1 MGCDAC
7 RMNIHL
13 TSPPDL
19 ATGFWSS
26 HPAQDAVSLTRKEDG
41 IGPASAWAAGEAFR
55 GEGILPSHAPQG
67 AVLHM
72 PVRRSA
78 RLSARGRAE
87 CPPPEGPDSE
97 PNHGSINMLRDL
109 LHGREGILPSLRAE
123 QARLPGNPTRQA
135 RLRAPGKAECL
146 PSKDTKSLAA
156 ARAFELPF
164 KCRCAW
170 TYSMKVVQV
179 LPALQGGGVERG
191 TLEIA
196 SALVAAGHESV
207 VLSAGGRMVAELE
220 AGGSRHVRWALGRK
234 HPAVALEVR
243 RLRRWLARER
253 PDILHVRSRVPAWVC
268 WLAWRGMAQGRRP
281 RFVTT
286 LHGLHSVSPFSAIM
300 ARGERVIVVSETA
313 RRYLLNNYVD
323 PPVPALRRTG
333 LTRDRMH
340 RIYRGIDPSRYPRAH
355 TPCSAWLAQW
365 QRDFPML
372 NERRMVILPG
382 RLTRLKGHEDFP
394 AIMELVSKQ
403 HPDAVGVV
411 VGGEEGAKAR
421 LRRVDSRRLAR
432 HRLHR
437 TTVPTCGRSWP
448 RSSAVVS
455 LSNRPESFGRV
466 VLEALSLGVPVVG
479 YDHGG
484 VGEILEQ
491 VFPEG
496 RTPMGDADQAATR
509 LLAVLDDETGA
520 RSRIRDHDF
529 TLQRMCQE
537 DAGAVRGTGGGR
549 MDALIVL
556 AGFGLVA
563 LAAASFRFA
572 WWRPKVPEQHPRVL
586 TYHMVREPIPAP
598 GSTSCACR
606 RPCSRSRSHG

>member
-1 MGCDAC
+1 
-7 RMNIHL
+7 
-13 TSPPDL
+13 
-19 ATGFWSS
+19 
-26 HPAQDAVSLTRKEDG
+26 
-41 IGPASAWAAGEAFR
+41 
-55 GEGILPSHAPQG
+55 
-67 AVLHM
+67 
-72 PVRRSA
+72 
-78 RLSARGRAE
+78 
-87 CPPPEGPDSE
+87 
-97 PNHGSINMLRDL
+97 
-109 LHGREGILPSLRAE
+109 
-123 QARLPGNPTRQA
+123 
-135 RLRAPGKAECL
+135 
-146 PSKDTKSLAA
+146 
-156 ARAFELPF
+156 
-164 KCRCAW
+164 
-170 TYSMKVVQV
+170 MKVVQV

-196 SALVAAGHESV
+196 SALVAAGHDSV

-313 RRYLLNNYVD
+313 RRYLLNDYVD

-340 RIYRGIDPSRYPRAH
+340 RIYRGIDSSRYHRAH
-355 TPCSAWLAQW
+355 TPSSAWLAQW
-365 QRDFPML
+365 QRDFPAL

-411 VGGEEGAKAR
+411 VGGEEERSHAYAASIRAASPGIVFTGHR
-421 LRRVDSRRLAR
+421 SDLREIMALA
-432 HRLHR
+432 
-437 TTVPTCGRSWP
+437 
-448 RSSAVVS
+448 SAVVS

-496 RTPMGDADQAATR
+496 RTPMGDTDQAANR
-509 LLAVLDDETGA
+509 LVAVLDDETGA

-537 DAGAVRGTGGGR
+537 TL
-549 MDALIVL
+549 ALYEE
-556 AGFGLVA
+556 
-563 LAAASFRFA
+563 LAADA
-572 WWRPKVPEQHPRVL
+572 WTH
-586 TYHMVREPIPAP
+586 
-598 GSTSCACR
+598 
-606 RPCSRSRSHG
+606 

>member
-1 MGCDAC
+1 
-7 RMNIHL
+7 
-13 TSPPDL
+13 
-19 ATGFWSS
+19 
-26 HPAQDAVSLTRKEDG
+26 
-41 IGPASAWAAGEAFR
+41 
-55 GEGILPSHAPQG
+55 
-67 AVLHM
+67 
-72 PVRRSA
+72 
-78 RLSARGRAE
+78 
-87 CPPPEGPDSE
+87 
-97 PNHGSINMLRDL
+97 
-109 LHGREGILPSLRAE
+109 
-123 QARLPGNPTRQA
+123 
-135 RLRAPGKAECL
+135 
-146 PSKDTKSLAA
+146 
-156 ARAFELPF
+156 
-164 KCRCAW
+164 
-170 TYSMKVVQV
+170 MKVVQV
-179 LPALQGGGVERG
+179 LPGLQGGGVERG

-234 HPAVALEVR
+234 HPAVALELR

-323 PPVPALRRTG
+323 PRVPALRRTG

-365 QRDFPML
+365 QRDFPTL
-372 NERRMVILPG
+372 NPRRMVILPG

-411 VGGEEGAKAR
+411 VGGEEERSRAYAASIRAASPGIVFTGHR
-421 LRRVDSRRLAR
+421 SDLREIMALA
-432 HRLHR
+432 
-437 TTVPTCGRSWP
+437 
-448 RSSAVVS
+448 SAVVS

-484 VGEILEQ
+484 VGEILEE

-496 RTPMGDADQAATR
+496 RTPMGDTDQAANR
-509 LLAVLDDETGA
+509 LVAVLDDETGA
-520 RSRIRDHDF
+520 RERIRDHDF

-537 DAGAVRGTGGGR
+537 TL
-549 MDALIVL
+549 ALYEE
-556 AGFGLVA
+556 
-563 LAAASFRFA
+563 LAADA
-572 WWRPKVPEQHPRVL
+572 WTH
-586 TYHMVREPIPAP
+586 
-598 GSTSCACR
+598 
-606 RPCSRSRSHG
+606 

>member
-1 MGCDAC
+1 M
-7 RMNIHL
+7 
-13 TSPPDL
+13 
-19 ATGFWSS
+19 
-26 HPAQDAVSLTRKEDG
+26 
-41 IGPASAWAAGEAFR
+41 
-55 GEGILPSHAPQG
+55 
-67 AVLHM
+67 
-72 PVRRSA
+72 
-78 RLSARGRAE
+78 
-87 CPPPEGPDSE
+87 
-97 PNHGSINMLRDL
+97 
-109 LHGREGILPSLRAE
+109 
-123 QARLPGNPTRQA
+123 
-135 RLRAPGKAECL
+135 KA
-146 PSKDTKSLAA
+146 
-156 ARAFELPF
+156 
-164 KCRCAW
+164 
-170 TYSMKVVQV
+170 VQV
-179 LPALQGGGVERG
+179 LPSLQGGGVERG

-313 RRYLLNNYVD
+313 RRYLRNNYVD
-323 PPVPALRRTG
+323 PRVPALRRTG

-340 RIYRGIDPSRYPRAH
+340 RIYRGIDPSRYHRAH
-355 TPCSAWLAQW
+355 TPSSAWLAQW
-365 QRDFPML
+365 QRDFPAL

-411 VGGEEGAKAR
+411 VGGEEERSHAYAASIRTASPGIVFTGHR
-421 LRRVDSRRLAR
+421 SDLREIMALA
-432 HRLHR
+432 
-437 TTVPTCGRSWP
+437 
-448 RSSAVVS
+448 SAVLS

-484 VGEILEQ
+484 VGEILEE

-496 RTPMGDADQAATR
+496 RTPMGDTDQAANR
-509 LLAVLDDETGA
+509 LVAVLDDETGA

-537 DAGAVRGTGGGR
+537 TL
-549 MDALIVL
+549 ALYDE
-556 AGFGLVA
+556 
-563 LAAASFRFA
+563 LAADA
-572 WWRPKVPEQHPRVL
+572 WTH
-586 TYHMVREPIPAP
+586 
-598 GSTSCACR
+598 
-606 RPCSRSRSHG
+606 